1 MKNLVISL
9 ACSLGI
15 CLSAAA
21 AQVTLKVN
29 NSESINNKYQ
39 LQLLKEAL
47 SRDPNNQYKI
57 QTSPVDLNE
66 GQMLNYI
73 RSGEMDVMWGGTN
86 NDYENAMQPIRIPL
100 FKGLLGHRLFI
111 IRQGEQAR
119 FNGVSSLSGL
129 KDFKVGQGRQWADTQ
144 VLKSAGLDVVTS
156 MKYDGLFYM
165 LEGGRFDAF
174 PRGVHEPFAEVTAR
188 PELNLTVEK
197 NLLLVYPLAAY
208 FFVAKDNNKLA
219 KVIES
224 GLMEMIDDGSFDQFF
239 YQNPMVAE
247 ALENAQLANRT
258 VFRIDNPNMPPLT
271 PYDNEKLWFKV
282 E

>member
-1 MKNLVISL
+1 MKNLIIS
-9 ACSLGI
+9 AVCGLGI
-15 CLSAAA
+15 CLSASA
-21 AQVTLKVN
+21 AQVTLNVN

-47 SRDPNNQYKI
+47 SRDPNNQYQI

-66 GQMLNYI
+66 GQMVNYI
-73 RSGEMDVMWGGTN
+73 KSGEMDVMWGGTTK
-86 NDYENAMQPIRIPL
+86 DYEAAMQPIRIPL

-111 IRQGEQAR
+111 IRKGEQHR
-119 FNGVSSLSGL
+119 FNGVDNMSAL
-129 KDFKVGQGRQWADTQ
+129 KDFKIGQGRQWADTQ
-144 VLKSAGLDVVTS
+144 VLQSAGLDVVTA

-188 PELNLTVEK
+188 PELNLTVEE

-219 KVIES
+219 QVIES
-224 GLMEMIDDGSFDQFF
+224 GLMGMIDDGSFDQFF
-239 YQNPMVAE
+239 YQNPMVAQ
-247 ALENAQLANRT
+247 ALENAHLAKRT
-258 VFRIDNPNMPPLT
+258 VFRIDNPNMPALT
-271 PYDNEKLWFKV
+271 PYENEKLWFKV